1 MIISYYNAGK
11 RGTFPALTQER
22 HFGMRVR
29 TALLL
34 TLSLGL
40 VACGGKS
47 GAPAASN
54 GGGTPA
60 TPGSDLT
67 PWQLANGV
75 GPITEATVLQ
85 AMDAHEVAEGKKR
98 FEQVCAS
105 CHKADARYVGP
116 ALGGVVQRRTP
127 QYVMNMILAPDTMV
141 ARHPEAKALFGSF
154 MLQMPKLGLTPE
166 QAQEVMEYLRT
177 LPAPPA
183 TPAQ

>member
-1 MIISYYNAGK
+1 MIISYYNGGK
-11 RGTFPALTQER
+11 RGTLPAHTQER
-22 HFGMRVR
+22 HFGMRLG

-34 TLSLGL
+34 VGPL
-40 VACGGKS
+40 VLAACGGKS
-47 GAPAASN
+47 GAA
-54 GGGTPA
+54 TPA
-60 TPGSDLT
+60 TGGATAQPASDLT

-75 GPITEATVLQ
+75 GPITEGTVLE

-116 ALGGVVQRRTP
+116 ALGGVVGRRTP
-127 QYVMNMILAPDTMV
+127 EYVMNMILAPDTMV

-154 MLQMPKLGLTPE
+154 MMQMPRLGLTPE

>member
-1 MIISYYNAGK
+1 
-11 RGTFPALTQER
+11 
-22 HFGMRVR
+22 MRAR
-29 TALLL
+29 TLLSLLVL
-34 TLSLGL
+34 TLA
-40 VACGGKS
+40 VAACGGKS
-47 GAPAASN
+47 GAAAPAA
-54 GGGTPA
+54 GA
-60 TPGSDLT
+60 TAAAQASDLT

-75 GPITEATVLQ
+75 GPITEATVLE
-85 AMDAHEVAEGKKR
+85 AMDKDEVAEGKRR
-98 FEQVCAS
+98 FDQVCAS
-105 CHKADARYVGP
+105 CHKANERYVGP

>member
-1 MIISYYNAGK
+1 
-11 RGTFPALTQER
+11 
-22 HFGMRVR
+22 MRSR
-29 TALLL
+29 TAIFLLL
-34 TLSLGL
+34 TSLGL
-40 VACGGKS
+40 AACGGKS
-47 GAPAASN
+47 GAATPAA
-54 GGGTPA
+54 GAAAAAPA
-60 TPGSDLT
+60 SDLT

-75 GPITEATVLQ
+75 GPITEGTVLK

-116 ALGGVVQRRTP
+116 ALGGVVGRRTP
-127 QYVMNMILAPDTMV
+127 EYVMNMILAPDTMV
-141 ARHPEAKALFGSF
+141 ARHPEAKALFGTY
-154 MLQMPKLGLTPE
+154 MMQMPKLGLTPE

>member
-1 MIISYYNAGK
+1 
-11 RGTFPALTQER
+11 
-22 HFGMRVR
+22 MRSR
-29 TALLL
+29 TAVLVAAL
-34 TLSLGL
+34 LGL
-40 VACGGKS
+40 AACGGKS
-47 GAPAASN
+47 GSAAPA
-54 GGGTPA
+54 GGTAAAAPA
-60 TPGSDLT
+60 SDLT

-75 GPITEATVLQ
+75 GPITEATVLK
-85 AMDAHEVAEGKKR
+85 AMGRHEVEEGKTR

-105 CHKADARYVGP
+105 CHKANERYVGP

-154 MLQMPKLGLTPE
+154 MMQMPNLGLTPE

>member
-11 RGTFPALTQER
+11 RGTVSALTQER
-22 HFGMRVR
+22 HLGMRLC

-34 TLSLGL
+34 AVPLGL
-40 VACGGKS
+40 AACGGKS
-47 GAPAASN
+47 GAAAPA
-54 GGGTPA
+54 GGTVAAPA
-60 TPGSDLT
+60 SDLT
-67 PWQLANGV
+67 AWQLANGV
-75 GPITEATVLQ
+75 GPITEATVLE
-85 AMDAHEVAEGKKR
+85 AMDKDDVAEGKKR

-116 ALGGVVQRRTP
+116 ALGGVVGRRTP
-127 QYVMNMILAPDTMV
+127 AYVMNMILAPDTMV

>member
-11 RGTFPALTQER
+11 RGVVPAPTQER
-22 HFGMRVR
+22 HFGMRLR
-29 TALLL
+29 TAALLV
-34 TLSLGL
+34 LSLGL
-40 VACGGKS
+40 AACGGKS
-47 GAPAASN
+47 NAASPAAS
-54 GGGTPA
+54 GAAAAPA
-60 TPGSDLT
+60 SDLT

-75 GPITEATVLQ
+75 GPITEGTVLK

-116 ALGGVVQRRTP
+116 ALGGVVGRRTP
-127 QYVMNMILAPDTMV
+127 EYVMNMILAPDTMV
-141 ARHPEAKALFGSF
+141 ARHPEAKALFGTY
-154 MLQMPKLGLTPE
+154 MMQMPKLGLTPE

>member
-1 MIISYYNAGK
+1 MRS
-11 RGTFPALTQER
+11 RALAP
-22 HFGMRVR
+22 F
-29 TALLL
+29 LLL
-34 TLSLGL
+34 SLSLA
-40 VACGGKS
+40 ACGGKS
-47 GAPAASN
+47 GPAVAGN
-54 GGGTPA
+54 GGAAAAPQ
-60 TPGSDLT
+60 SELT

-75 GPITEATVLQ
+75 GPITEATVLE
-85 AMDAHEVAEGKKR
+85 AMDKHEVEEGKKR

-105 CHKADARYVGP
+105 CHKANERYVGP

-141 ARHPEAKALFGSF
+141 ARHPEAKALFGTF
-154 MLQMPKLGLTPE
+154 MMQMPNLGLTPE

>member
-11 RGTFPALTQER
+11 RGVVPALTQER
-22 HFGMRVR
+22 LFGMRVR
-29 TALLL
+29 SALLL
-34 TLSLGL
+34 AVSLGL
-40 VACGGKS
+40 TACGGKS
-47 GAPAASN
+47 GVPAAGS
-54 GGGTPA
+54 GAAAATPA
-60 TPGSDLT
+60 SDLT

-75 GPITEATVLQ
+75 GPITEATVLE
-85 AMDAHEVAEGKKR
+85 AMDRDDVAEGKKR

-105 CHKADARYVGP
+105 CHRADARYVGP
-116 ALGGVVQRRTP
+116 ALGGIVGRRTP

-141 ARHPEAKALFGSF
+141 ARHPEAKALFGTY
-154 MLQMPKLGLTPE
+154 MMQMPRLGLTPE

>member
-1 MIISYYNAGK
+1 MHI
-11 RGTFPALTQER
+11 RTTFP
-22 HFGMRVR
+22 
-29 TALLL
+29 LLL
-34 TLSLGL
+34 TLSLA
-40 VACGGKS
+40 ACGGKA
-47 GAPAASN
+47 GAAASN
-54 GGGTPA
+54 GSATVSAAPA
-60 TPGSDLT
+60 SDLT

-75 GPITEATVLQ
+75 GPITEVTVLH
-85 AMDAHEVAEGKKR
+85 AMDRHEMEEGKKR

-116 ALGGVVQRRTP
+116 ALGGVVERRTP

-141 ARHPEAKALFGSF
+141 ARHPEAKKLFGTY
-154 MLQMPKLGLTPE
+154 MMQMPKLGLTPE

>member
-1 MIISYYNAGK
+1 M
-11 RGTFPALTQER
+11 RLTK
-22 HFGMRVR
+22 V
-29 TALLL
+29 LPILIL
-34 TLSLGL
+34 TLA
-40 VACGGKS
+40 ACAKGPD
-47 GAPAASN
+47 APAANSAA
-54 GGGTPA
+54 GSPA
-60 TPGSDLT
+60 TSDLT

-75 GPITEATVLQ
+75 GPITEASVLE
-85 AMDAHEVAEGKKR
+85 AMDRDEVAEGKKR

-105 CHKADARYVGP
+105 CHKANERYVGP
-116 ALGGVVQRRTP
+116 ALGGVVGRRTP

-141 ARHPEAKALFGSF
+141 ARHPEAKQLFASF